1 MERTFVMVK
10 PDGVQRGII
19 GQVMER
25 FESKGLKLVAAKF
38 MRIDEELAAKHYG
51 EHIGKPFY
59 EPLVKFII
67 SGPVLAMVW
76 EGENSISIVRTV
88 VGKTNPA
95 DAGPGTIRGDYGMHT
110 GRNIIHAS
118 DSPTSAE
125 REINLFFQ
133 EKEIFDYTRIDEV
146 WVYE

>member
-1 MERTFVMVK
+1 MEKTFVMVK
-10 PDGVQRGII
+10 PDGVQRGIV
-19 GQVMER
+19 GQVVQR
-25 FESKGLKLVAAKF
+25 FESKGLKLVAAKL
-38 MRIDEELAAKHYG
+38 MKIDEELAAKHYG

-59 EPLVKFII
+59 EPLVKFIT

-76 EGENSISIVRTV
+76 EGEDSITTVRTV

-95 DAGPGTIRGDYGMHT
+95 DAGQGTIRGDFGMCT

-125 REINLFFQ
+125 REINLFFS
-133 EKEIFDYTRIDEV
+133 ENEILEYTKIDEV